1 MKKKILLSFLAM
13 AFCFTLTGCGNS
25 DKEEVID
32 DTSNDIEETIENTNE
47 SGVEEE
53 LKLYSDDTKY
63 VFQYGNITHV
73 FYYSGD
79 TITAYHS
86 YIDYGDNNTATLTNN
101 LLSVDDLTDIDKHY
115 VKGKYIVFE
124 HNKSQYED
132 MTVEE
137 LKTAYSY
144 MQEVKEQ

>member
-1 MKKKILLSFLAM
+1 MKKKILLGFLAM
-13 AFCFTLTGCGNS
+13 TFCFTLTGCGDSN
-25 DKEEVID
+25 KEEVID
-32 DTSNDIEETIENTNE
+32 DTSSNIEETIENTKE

-86 YIDYGDNNTATLTNN
+86 YIDYGDANTATLTNN
-101 LLSVDDLTDIDKHY
+101 LLSVEDLVDVDKHY

-124 HNKSQYED
+124 HNKNQYED
-132 MTVEE
+132 MTVSE

-144 MQEVKEQ
+144 MKEIKEQ